1 MNFSELKFDEKGLI
15 PAVIQEID
23 TKEVLMV
30 AYMDKEALK
39 RTIESGFTHFW
50 SRSRKTYWK
59 KGESSGN
66 VQQVKEIY
74 YDCDA
79 DTLLVLVKQHGTC
92 ACHTGNR
99 TCFFRKIEI
108 MENS

>member
-1 MNFSELKFDEKGLI
+1 MIPELKFDDKGLI

-30 AYMDKEALK
+30 AYMDKKALE
-39 RTIESGFTHFW
+39 RTIETGYTHFW

-59 KGESSGN
+59 KGETSGN
-66 VQQVKEIY
+66 VQEVKKIY

-79 DTLLVLVKQHGTC
+79 DTLLIMVKQHGSG

-99 TCFFRKIEI
+99 TCFYRRIEL
-108 MENS
+108 EESK

>member
-1 MNFSELKFDEKGLI
+1 MIPELKFDDKGLI

-30 AYMDKEALK
+30 AYMDKKALE
-39 RTIESGFTHFW
+39 RTIETGYTHFW

-59 KGESSGN
+59 KGETSGN
-66 VQQVKEIY
+66 VQEVKKIY

-79 DTLLVLVKQHGTC
+79 DTLLIMVKQHGSGS
-92 ACHTGNR
+92 CHTGNR
-99 TCFFRKIEI
+99 TCFYRRIEL
-108 MENS
+108 EESK

>member
-1 MNFSELKFDEKGLI
+1 MLPDLKFDDKGLI
-15 PAVIQEID
+15 PVVVQEID

-30 AYMDKEALK
+30 AYMDAVALK
-39 RTIESGFTHFW
+39 KTVETGYTHFW

-59 KGESSGN
+59 KGETSGN
-66 VQQVKEIY
+66 VQEVKEIY

-79 DTLLVLVKQHGTC
+79 DTLLIMVKQHGSG

-99 TCFFRKIEI
+99 TCFYRKISI
-108 MENS
+108 KKGN

>member
-1 MNFSELKFDEKGLI
+1 MNIPDLKFDEKGLI
-15 PAVIQEID
+15 PAVIQEIE

-30 AYMDKEALK
+30 AYMDKEALR

-50 SRSRKTYWK
+50 SRSRQTYWK
-59 KGESSGN
+59 KGETSGN
-66 VQQVKEIY
+66 VQEVKEIY

-79 DTLLVLVKQHGTC
+79 DTLLIMVKQHGSG

-99 TCFFRKIEI
+99 TCFYRKIDFK
-108 MENS
+108 SVK